1 MILRVL
7 RWKVLPRH
15 RRVKALLAAIVVTSA
30 AFLLLFCKDPH
41 SLRTHSDSLQS
52 ARVPVQHNTISMADI
67 ADTRHYFDV
76 MLDSPAKALHNIS
89 VHGERQTDL
98 NHTAKE
104 AQLHDNLSSR
114 DTDVVNEVKC
124 VSKAQEIRSS
134 GLLVFPEH
142 PTATVGGV
150 LFVTCS
156 VTPVLNASRVSFVL
170 PDMSLLDDSAVQV
183 TLKEGME
190 MCGNACVRIYVRG
203 YIVIFR
209 RCIDPQ
215 QLCDCLIGKA
225 SLVIHSVSR
234 QHAGE
239 YRCIA
244 SGDDDRSSA
253 CVPFKISVVGQK
265 RFIVVWYAYVLQC
278 IYIIMYI

>member
-15 RRVKALLAAIVVTSA
+15 RRTKALLAAIVVTSA

-67 ADTRHYFDV
+67 ADTRRYFDV
-76 MLDSPAKALHNIS
+76 ILDSPAKALHNIS

-104 AQLHDNLSSR
+104 AHVHLHADLSSR

-156 VTPVLNASRVSFVL
+156 VTPVLNASRVSFGL

-190 MCGNACVRIYVRG
+190 MCRNACARTCIIIQG
-203 YIVIFR
+203 CIIIIFR

-215 QLCDCLIGKA
+215 HLCDCLIGKA

-265 RFIVVWYAYVLQC
+265 LFIVVWYAYVLQC
-278 IYIIMYI
+278 I